1 MRRAA
6 KIDTT
11 HAEIRDALRKAGVSV
26 YSLADIG
33 RGIPDLLCGYR
44 SWWCLVEAKT
54 GKREV
59 NELQRKFI
67 DQCQGP
73 VIVVSSGEEAVAK
86 FFERWSASILQKL

>member
-6 KIDTT
+6 KVDKT
-11 HAEIRDALRKAGVSV
+11 HAEIRDALREAGVFV
-26 YSLADIG
+26 RSLAAHGDG
-33 RGIPDLLCGYR
+33 LPDFLCGYR

-54 GKREV
+54 EKRDI

-67 DQCQGP
+67 NECQGP
-73 VIVVSSGEEAVAK
+73 VIVVRSGEEAVAK